1 LGVAGAIVL
10 QISCSNGPQPANDQR
25 TVANIPASPVA
36 AAPGVQVPPEVA
48 LNGNLSE
55 RTNQK
60 RSVDIPLNG
69 PRQEPQHF
77 DAPEDS
83 TVTTTMNSQGQI
95 LEIRV
100 FKTHPQLAKLE
111 STWTGPKDRIIR
123 LFLRDGTSRELTTD
137 KVENLRAVT
146 AAQMLEMAGI
156 ASQPPAAGAKGETD
170 VKKRP

>member
-1 LGVAGAIVL
+1 M
-10 QISCSNGPQPANDQR
+10 
-25 TVANIPASPVA
+25 
-36 AAPGVQVPPEVA
+36 
-48 LNGNLSE
+48 
-55 RTNQK
+55 
-60 RSVDIPLNG
+60 PLNG

-83 TVTTTMNSQGQI
+83 TITTTMNSKGQI

-100 FKTHPQLAKLE
+100 FKKHPQLAKLE
-111 STWTGPKDRIIR
+111 STWTGTKDRNIK

-137 KVENLRAVT
+137 KVENLRSVT

-156 ASQPPAAGAKGETD
+156 TAQPSAAADKGESD